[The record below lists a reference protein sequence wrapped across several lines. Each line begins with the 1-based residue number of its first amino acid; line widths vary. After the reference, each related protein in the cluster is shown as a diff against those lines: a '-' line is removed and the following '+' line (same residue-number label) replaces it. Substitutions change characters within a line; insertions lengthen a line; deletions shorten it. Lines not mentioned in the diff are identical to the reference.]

1 MQPCGRIPR
10 KMEKNMN
17 NMPFPIRA
25 AAVIFCLP
33 VAGALLAGV
42 LGLSF
47 PAALGPIICAAALGA
62 WLGIKL
68 QPHYA
73 AAPAPVAAPQ
83 APAPTADSKLR
94 HDIRGIVSPAMLAAE
109 QLDTSADPAVQKAA
123 KTINDSLDRLTA
135 RLKQRPQS

>member
-1 MQPCGRIPR
+1 
-10 KMEKNMN
+10 MN
-17 NMPFPIRA
+17 AMLFPVRA

-33 VAGALLAGV
+33 VAGALLAGL

-47 PAALGPIICAAALGA
+47 PAALGPVVCAAGLGA

-68 QPHYA
+68 QPHA
-73 AAPAPVAAPQ
+73 APPAPVAAPQ
-83 APAPTADSKLR
+83 PPAPAVDSKLR

-109 QLDTSADPAVQKAA
+109 QLDAYSDPAVQKAA

-135 RLKQRPQS
+135 RLKQRPQG

>member
-1 MQPCGRIPR
+1 
-10 KMEKNMN
+10 MEKNMN
-17 NMPFPIRA
+17 TMPFPARA

-33 VAGALLAGV
+33 VAGAVLAGV

-47 PAALGPIICAAALGA
+47 PVALGPIICAAALGA

-68 QPHYA
+68 QPHTAAPTPA
-73 AAPAPVAAPQ
+73 AAPP
-83 APAPTADSKLR
+83 APAPTTDSKLR

-109 QLDTSADPAVQKAA
+109 QLDTYSDPAVQKAA

>member
-33 VAGALLAGV
+33 VAGAVLAGV
-42 LGLSF
+42 LGLPF
-47 PAALGPIICAAALGA
+47 PAALGPIICAAALSA

-68 QPHYA
+68 QPHA
-73 AAPAPVAAPQ
+73 AVPSPVAAPQ
-83 APAPTADSKLR
+83 ASAPTADSKLR

-109 QLDTSADPAVQKAA
+109 QLDTSSDPAVQKAA

>member
-1 MQPCGRIPR
+1 
-10 KMEKNMN
+10 MN
-17 NMPFPIRA
+17 SMPFPIRA

-33 VAGALLAGV
+33 VAGAVLAGV

-47 PAALGPIICAAALGA
+47 PAALGPIMCAAALGA

-68 QPHYA
+68 QSHT
-73 AAPAPVAAPQ
+73 AAPAPAATPQ
-83 APAPTADSKLR
+83 APAPAADSKLR